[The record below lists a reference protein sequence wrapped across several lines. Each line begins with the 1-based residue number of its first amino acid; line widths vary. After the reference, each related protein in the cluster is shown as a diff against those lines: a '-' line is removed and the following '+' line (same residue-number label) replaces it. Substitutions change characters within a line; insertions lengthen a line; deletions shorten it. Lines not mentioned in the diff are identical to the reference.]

1 MDYTQ
6 SMPSTP
12 GPTSYARYLNTMP
25 AIPEIAAKVLF
36 MVEGGRDLSFTDL
49 EKTIGA
55 DPSLTAKILKIA
67 NSAQYSRPRA
77 VTKLST
83 AVSILGF
90 NTIRSLVLLVIGSNL
105 FAQDRQKSFFQGFW
119 RQSLGCA
126 FRAKALALTT
136 VPELAEEV
144 FTAGLLHNIGQVA
157 LYYADS
163 QAYPKWP
170 GSEDRRVVRLCSLES
185 AAFGVDHRIVGAEVL
200 QFWNFPELLV
210 DVAREHGS
218 DQILSVHKK
227 AVLLVSVAGFL
238 SSNHLLSGPPV
249 PLERI
254 ASAASALELPVGP
267 LDDWDHAFVEEM
279 ASLPLF
285 RECVSLFLD

>member
-49 EKTIGA
+49 ERTIGA

-105 FAQDRQKSFFQGFW
+105 FAQDRQKSFFQAFW

-126 FRAKALALTT
+126 FRGKALALTT

-157 LYYADS
+157 LYYADP

-170 GSEDRRVVRLCSLES
+170 GSEDRQVVRLCDLEL

-200 QFWNFPELLV
+200 RFWNFPELLV

-249 PLERI
+249 PLEKI

-267 LDDWDHAFVEEM
+267 LDVWDLTFVGEM

-285 RECVSLFLD
+285 QECVSLFLD

>member
-1 MDYTQ
+1 MV
-6 SMPSTP
+6 SGPSP
-12 GPTSYARYLNTMP
+12 SPYARYLNTMP

-36 MVEGGRDLSFTDL
+36 MVEGGRDLSFSDL
-49 EKTIGA
+49 EKAIGV
-55 DPSLTAKILKIA
+55 DPSLTTKILKIA

-77 VTKLST
+77 VTRLST

-105 FAQDRQKSFFQGFW
+105 FAQDRQKSFFRGFW

-126 FRAKALALTT
+126 FRAKALALT
-136 VPELAEEV
+136 VLPELAEEV

-157 LYYADS
+157 LYYADPKG
-163 QAYPKWP
+163 YPVWP
-170 GSEDRRVVRLCSLES
+170 GAHDRSQVRLSALEA
-185 AAFGVDHRIVGAEVL
+185 AAFGVDHRLVGAEVL

-210 DVAREHGS
+210 DVAREHGK

-238 SSNHLLSGPPV
+238 SSNHVLAGPPV
-249 PLERI
+249 PLDRI
-254 ASAASALELPVGP
+254 SRTALALELPVGP
-267 LDDWDHAFVEEM
+267 LDVWDQKFVEEM

-285 RECVSLFLD
+285 QECVSLFLD